1 MECKCPS
8 CQSTLIKK
16 NGRIHTGKQNYRCL
30 GCSRQFVQEPSQ
42 KIIDDHTKILV
53 KKALLE
59 RVSLHG
65 ICRIFDV
72 SMPWL
77 LELIDDLIEGIPQDL
92 NAEVVQED
100 DEIEVVVLQ
109 ADELWSYVGTKAN
122 PQWLWLVMHSRTRQV
137 VAMEVGPRDRKTAER
152 LFFKLP
158 EPLKKKAL
166 YYTDYFLIYCDVFPY
181 RQHMPVG
188 KESGKTSYIERLN
201 CTLRQRCSRLVRKT
215 LSFSKKLVNH
225 VGMIAYF
232 IADYNLRLRALLV

>member
-16 NGRIHTGKQNYRCL
+16 NGFTHTGKQNYRCL

-77 LELIDDLIEGIPQDL
+77 LELIDDLIEEIPQDL

-100 DEIEVVVLQ
+100 DEIEVAVLQ

-158 EPLKKKAL
+158 EPLKKKPSTTLITSLSTAMSSH
-166 YYTDYFLIYCDVFPY
+166 TDNTCPLAKNLVKHRTLKDL
-181 RQHMPVG
+181 
-188 KESGKTSYIERLN
+188 TARLDSAVQD
-201 CTLRQRCSRLVRKT
+201 L
-215 LSFSKKLVNH
+215 
-225 VGMIAYF
+225 
-232 IADYNLRLRALLV
+232 